1 MSKIKNDIVKV
12 MHTMRADEIMMRRDS
27 VTEVLNLLN
36 KLKMDYVI
44 IDKKTLEN
52 HLMKK
57 MEVSSQIDYS
67 SISSIDASSIGKS
80 FWDIDPIK
88 MINVKTNLSLE
99 VNHIARESTL
109 NYIIE
114 KFPDYAV
121 NEIEQYF
128 DKEQEEN
135 K

>member
-27 VTEVLNLLN
+27 VTEVFNLLN

-67 SISSIDASSIGKS
+67 SIDASSIGKR

-99 VNHIARESTL
+99 VNHIARESNL

>member
-12 MHTMRADEIMMRRDS
+12 MHIMRADEIMMRRDS

-128 DKEQEEN
+128 DKEQENE

>member
-27 VTEVLNLLN
+27 VAEVLNLLN

-67 SISSIDASSIGKS
+67 SISSIDASSIS